1 MAETRSLVSLQEA
14 LETLVG
20 RGTLTPA
27 QRDAILTEM
36 DQPQPGPALPEPGPA
51 RRRRTLSEVLIE
63 VGLYVGS
70 ALVLAAAVV
79 LVAQSWDD
87 LSSTSQIAI
96 MATAALVTGVVGSI
110 LSRGAALGGARR
122 RLAGVVLVGTAF
134 TAAATV
140 SLVVGESGPAGT
152 LAFATALAVMVAAQV
167 VASSAITEIGMFVA
181 AFGLLQVTGEWF
193 RPEGVATIDEFGNEV
208 YSMTTFDRL
217 MSLGA
222 VAFGLVW
229 AGVVAR
235 WLIHRELAVALGMGV
250 AFVSAMPL
258 AGEPGA
264 RWYGLAALAVI
275 AAVGFWRFMVEGYW
289 PWLAAAIASVTAF
302 VFWAVGGG
310 RSPALA
316 FLVAGLV
323 LLGSSALGWQVAR
336 RRRTALTR

>member
-1 MAETRSLVSLQEA
+1 MAETRSHIPLEDA
-14 LETLVG
+14 LDTLVG
-20 RGTLTPA
+20 RGTLTA
-27 QRDAILTEM
+27 DQRDAILAELA
-36 DQPQPGPALPEPGPA
+36 QPQPANEPEPAA
-51 RRRRTLSEVLIE
+51 RRHRTLSEVLIE

-87 LSSTSQIAI
+87 LGNTSQIAI
-96 MATAALVTGVVGSI
+96 MAMAALVTGVVGSV
-110 LSRGAALGGARR
+110 LSRGAVLGGARR
-122 RLAGVVLVGTAF
+122 RLAGVVLIGTAF

-140 SLVVGESGPAGT
+140 ALVVGDSESAGT
-152 LAFATALAVMVAAQV
+152 LAFATALAVMIAAQV
-167 VASSAITEIGMFVA
+167 LASSAITEIGMFVA
-181 AFGLLQVTGEWF
+181 AFGLLQVTGEWV
-193 RPEGVATIDEFGNEV
+193 RPEGVTIDEFGNEV
-208 YSMTTFDRL
+208 YGMTTFDQV

-222 VAFGLVW
+222 VVFGLFW

-235 WLIHRELAVALGMGV
+235 WLIHRELAVALGMGA

-258 AGEPGA
+258 AGESGSRA
-264 RWYGLAALAVI
+264 YGLVALAVI
-275 AAVGFWRFMVEGYW
+275 AAIGFWRFMVEGYW